1 MSVAFMRFIL
11 LILIPMSASCTT
23 LPDLY
28 KAIDDVATDDAI
40 VVKVDRDAVKKDKDV
55 TVNVEVKTRP
65 KI

>member
-1 MSVAFMRFIL
+1 MKFVL
-11 LILIPMSASCTT
+11 LIL
-23 LPDLY
+23 LPLTCGCATMPELY

-65 KI
+65 KP